1 MGPAKQWGQQS
12 MAGVPASENSPA
24 VAEEPVQADLHFNF
38 NILFFQST
46 RIYNKGKLNTKPAA
60 YCLAR

>member
-1 MGPAKQWGQQS
+1 

-24 VAEEPVQADLHFNF
+24 VAGEPVQADLQFNF

-46 RIYNKGKLNTKPAA
+46 RMYKQLTVWQDKSFDTRCYDKINDQ
-60 YCLAR
+60 